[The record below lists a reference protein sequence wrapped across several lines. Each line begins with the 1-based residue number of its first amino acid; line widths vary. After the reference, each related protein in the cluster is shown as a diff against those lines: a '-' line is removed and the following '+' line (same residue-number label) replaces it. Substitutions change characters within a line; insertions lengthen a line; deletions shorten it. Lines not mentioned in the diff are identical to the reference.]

1 MNAFQ
6 KESCAIHYVP
16 VINVGITLILNKKD
30 KMREELC
37 FKEIQML
44 FQTNYKSLEGSN
56 LLNWRIKEDVT
67 VRKRIVSRNI
77 VNAFMLELNAHIFA
91 NAKTV

>member
-1 MNAFQ
+1 
-6 KESCAIHYVP
+6 
-16 VINVGITLILNKKD
+16 
-30 KMREELC
+30 
-37 FKEIQML
+37 ML

>member
-1 MNAFQ
+1 
-6 KESCAIHYVP
+6 
-16 VINVGITLILNKKD
+16 
-30 KMREELC
+30 
-37 FKEIQML
+37 ML

-91 NAKTV
+91 NAKTVWMEVKMLTKVEHKKYRIF